1 VIKALLVS
9 GGLVLLSA
17 CAMIETNKTSARR
30 ATCPPDRCTVYGP
43 VRTPDAAPA
52 GHGHASHRGPL

>member
-1 VIKALLVS
+1 
-9 GGLVLLSA
+9 
-17 CAMIETNKTSARR
+17 
-30 ATCPPDRCTVYGP
+30 VYGP